1 MELLLS
7 MIQGILGFGISIIS
21 FIFTV
26 IIAFIIAGIALYKR
40 RNPVVW
46 GIIGFFFPWLI
57 FIFPFIPQNYP
68 KFEGDLRNHP
78 AFKGKNPVIASIM
91 ALAAIVAK
99 SDGNVTREEI
109 TVIKQFVVRYFG
121 VPYEELNEYAD
132 AFVYGKEHPEQYVTF
147 ARMIRDY
154 YNRRDIVLIVA
165 YLLVSITMQDGK
177 EMTDKE
183 DKQIRLILAE
193 MGLSEY
199 EYISIKRSFIRE
211 SYDYY
216 QGNYQGASGQRGNT
230 GYQSQVDLTK
240 KYCQVLGVSEDA
252 SMSDIK
258 KAYRK
263 LAKEYH
269 PDKMASQSMPE
280 EYISFANKKIA
291 EINEA
296 YEYLKKV
303 KEA

>member
-1 MELLLS
+1 MEFLLN
-7 MIQGILGFGISIIS
+7 MIQGILGFGVSVIS
-21 FIFTV
+21 FLFTL

-40 RNPVVW
+40 RNPIIW
-46 GIIGFFFPWLI
+46 GVIGFFIPWLI
-57 FIFPFIPQNYP
+57 FIMPFIPHNYP
-68 KFEGDLRNHP
+68 KFTGELKHDP
-78 AFKGKNPVIASIM
+78 AFRGKNPVIASIM

-99 SDGNVTREEI
+99 ADGSISREEI
-109 TVIKQFVVRYFG
+109 TVIKQFVTRYFG
-121 VPYEELNEYAD
+121 VPYESLNEYAD
-132 AFVYGKEHPEQYVTF
+132 AFSYGKEHPEKYVVF
-147 ARMIRDY
+147 ARMVRDY
-154 YNRRDIVLIVA
+154 YNRRDIVLALA

-177 EMTDKE
+177 VMTEKE

-199 EYISIKRSFIRE
+199 EYSSIKRSFARE

-216 QGNYQGASGQRGNT
+216 QGSYGQKGGT
-230 GYQSQVDLTK
+230 SYTSATDLTK
-240 KYCQVLGVSEDA
+240 KYSEVLGVSEDA

-280 EYISFANKKIA
+280 EYTKFANEKIA

>member
-1 MELLLS
+1 
-7 MIQGILGFGISIIS
+7 MIQGVLGFGISIIS

-26 IIAFIIAGIALYKR
+26 IIAFIIASIALYKR

-46 GIIGFFFPWLI
+46 GIIGFFIPWLI
-57 FIFPFIPQNYP
+57 FIIPFIPQNYP
-68 KFEGDLRNHP
+68 KFGGDLKNNP

-121 VPYEELNEYAD
+121 VPYESLNEYAD
-132 AFVYGKEHPEQYVTF
+132 AFVYGKEHPGQYVDF

-177 EMTDKE
+177 EMTEKE

-193 MGLSEY
+193 MGISEY
-199 EYISIKRSFIRE
+199 EYISIKRSFTRE

-216 QGNYQGASGQRGNT
+216 QGSYQGTSGQRGNT